1 VSRTHKGRQHADAE
15 NGVSNGFTQA
25 QLLEAIG
32 AGGSSWGDMR
42 IWGAVYSHRQACVRY
57 LRDAVLK
64 LLDDP
69 TMTRRR
75 LRAALTEL
83 AKQVE
88 EHGPPDGEPSD

>member
-1 VSRTHKGRQHADAE
+1 MQPE
-15 NGVSNGFTQA
+15 NRVSNGLSQA

-32 AGGSSWGDMR
+32 AGSGSWGDVR

-57 LRDAVLK
+57 LRDAVMR

-75 LRAALTEL
+75 LRAQLVAL
-83 AKQVE
+83 AKEVE
-88 EHGPPDGEPSD
+88 EHGPPTAPQA

>member
-1 VSRTHKGRQHADAE
+1 M
-15 NGVSNGFTQA
+15 
-25 QLLEAIG
+25 
-32 AGGSSWGDMR
+32 GDLR
-42 IWGAVYSHRQACVRY
+42 AWGAVYSHRQACVRY
-57 LRDAVLK
+57 LRDAIVK

-69 TMTRRR
+69 ALTRRR

>member
-1 VSRTHKGRQHADAE
+1 
-15 NGVSNGFTQA
+15 
-25 QLLEAIG
+25 
-32 AGGSSWGDMR
+32 
-42 IWGAVYSHRQACVRY
+42 VRY
-57 LRDAVLK
+57 LRDAVVK

-75 LRAALTEL
+75 LQAALTEL